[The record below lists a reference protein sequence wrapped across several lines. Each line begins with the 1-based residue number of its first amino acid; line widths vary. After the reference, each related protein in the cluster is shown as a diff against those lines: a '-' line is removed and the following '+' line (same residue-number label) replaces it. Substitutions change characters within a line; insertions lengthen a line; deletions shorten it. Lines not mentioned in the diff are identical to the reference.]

1 MRHED
6 ADLSVSWDPYTGVV
20 RGERI
25 GQSVSVD
32 ALLDACGFRRDEVVL
47 TKDVETSCWPTSMKL
62 RTRDEEG
69 RVVSEEPAQTWNH
82 RTAVWFQPVREEVIS
97 RRWRD
102 QLLEDIRSDIHEWT
116 PPPVAVLDEDGAVV
130 ELDLFDAHF
139 QMLAWAQETGEDHDL
154 DIITDRYLH
163 CASILA
169 ARAAKH
175 FTVRK
180 WLLIVGQDL
189 FHTDKYDD
197 GKIATTARGTPQD
210 VDTRLAK
217 AARRVRM
224 VLTRIIRHLR
234 ETAPVDVLVVPGNHD
249 TERAWWMGEI
259 LDATF
264 EADEHVV
271 IDNRPLSRKYVRI
284 GNSLIGFSHGH
295 NEKHKDLRDYMTQEA
310 KHDWAETTFREWHVG
325 HFHHEHVLDE
335 RGVVVR
341 QMPSLAGTDKW
352 HYDSG
357 YVHSVR
363 GGRAIVWSMEDGPIA
378 VFQQHYP
385 AADSVKITQP
395 ALRV

>member
-6 ADLSVSWDPYTGVV
+6 ADLSVSWDPYAGVV

-25 GQSVSVD
+25 GQPVSVD

-62 RTRDEEG
+62 KTRDDTG
-69 RVVSEEPAQTWNH
+69 MVVSEEPIQTWNH

-102 QLLEDIRSDIHEWT
+102 ELLEDIRSDIHWD
-116 PPPVAVLDEDGAVV
+116 PPAITVQESGAVV

-139 QMLAWAQETGEDHDL
+139 QLLAWAQETGENHDL
-154 DIITDRYLH
+154 DSITDRYLH
-163 CASILA
+163 CAHVLA
-169 ARAAKH
+169 ARAAEHYPVKS
-175 FTVRK
+175 

-234 ETAPVDVLVVPGNHD
+234 ETAPVDVLVIPGNHD
-249 TERAWWMGEI
+249 TERSWWMGEI
-259 LDATF
+259 IDATF
-264 EADEHVV
+264 EADEHVRV
-271 IDNRPLSRKYVRI
+271 DNRPMPRKYVRV
-284 GNSLIGFSHGH
+284 GNSLIGFSHGDKLKFQ
-295 NEKHKDLRDYMTQEA
+295 NLRDYMTQEA
-310 KHDWAETTFREWHVG
+310 KHDWAETTYREWHVG
-325 HFHHEHVLDE
+325 HLHHEHVLDE
-335 RGVVVR
+335 RGIVIR

-363 GGRAIVWSMEDGPIA
+363 GGRAIVWSEEDGPVA

-385 AADSVKITQP
+385 AADSVQFTEP